1 MSSNLIS
8 ITMKKVTYGPARRS
22 RGRPRSFDREQALD
36 AAMKVFWSKGFE
48 GASLAELTEA
58 MGINPPS
65 LYAAFGDKEGL
76 FVEAVKR
83 YHANLQETCPY
94 QDKATARE
102 SVETLLTDLASIFTD
117 PDHPKGCL
125 AVMAAT
131 TSASA
136 GPKLQELLAEQRNQA
151 KARLRE
157 RIARGVK
164 EGELPPDTDV
174 IGLTHFY
181 AAVINGMS
189 LQARDGVSRKA
200 LISMVETAMRAWP
213 EWPRQQQKKVKAA
226 A

>member
-1 MSSNLIS
+1 
-8 ITMKKVTYGPARRS
+8 MKKVTPKVTYGPARRG

-36 AAMKVFWSKGFE
+36 AAMNVFWSKGFE

-83 YHANLQETCPY
+83 YHSKVQETCPY
-94 QDKATARE
+94 QDRPTARE
-102 SVETLLTDLASIFTD
+102 AIETLLTDLASIFTD
-117 PDHPKGCL
+117 PNHPKGCL

-131 TSASA
+131 TSAAA
-136 GPKLQELLAEQRNQA
+136 GPKLQELLAEQRGQA

-157 RIARGVK
+157 RIQRGVK
-164 EGELPPDTDV
+164 EGELPEDTDV
-174 IGLTHFY
+174 AGLTNFY

-189 LQARDGVSRKA
+189 LQARDGVSRKS
-200 LISMVETAMRAWP
+200 LIAMVDTAMRAWP
-213 EWPRQQQKKVKAA
+213 ESKKRVKAA

>member
-1 MSSNLIS
+1 
-8 ITMKKVTYGPARRS
+8 MKKVTYGPARRT

-36 AAMKVFWSKGFE
+36 AAMNVFWSKGFE
-48 GASLAELTEA
+48 GASLSELTEA

-76 FVEAVKR
+76 FVEAVRR
-83 YHANLQETCPY
+83 YHSKVQESCPY
-94 QDKATARE
+94 QDQATARASIE
-102 SVETLLTDLASIFTD
+102 RLLTDLASIFTD
-117 PDHPKGCL
+117 PQHPKGCL

-157 RIARGVK
+157 RIGRGVK
-164 EGELPPDTDV
+164 DGDLPADTDV
-174 IGLTHFY
+174 VALTNFY

-189 LQARDGVSRKA
+189 LQARDGVTRKGLLA
-200 LISMVETAMRAWP
+200 MVETAMRAWP
-213 EWPRQQQKKVKAA
+213 EAPRQASRKERAVHAP
-226 A
+226 

>member
-1 MSSNLIS
+1 
-8 ITMKKVTYGPARRS
+8 MKKVTYGPARRT

-36 AAMKVFWSKGFE
+36 AAMNVFWSKGYE
-48 GASLAELTEA
+48 GASLTELTEA

-76 FVEAVKR
+76 FVEAVRR
-83 YHANLQETCPY
+83 YHSKVQETCPY
-94 QDKATARE
+94 QDQPTARDAIE
-102 SVETLLTDLASIFTD
+102 RLLVDLASIFTD
-117 PDHPKGCL
+117 PNHPKGCL

-136 GPKLQELLAEQRNQA
+136 GPKLQELLADQRNEA

-157 RIARGVK
+157 RISRGVRD
-164 EGELPPDTDV
+164 GDLAADTDV
-174 IGLTHFY
+174 NALTNFY

-189 LQARDGVSRKA
+189 LQARDGVTRKG
-200 LISMVETAMRAWP
+200 LLSMADTAMRAWP
-213 EWPRQQQKKVKAA
+213 EAPKQRKVKAA